1 MLLLQMPS
9 LPAKITQSSA
19 SIKTNLQTP
28 PTVTAN
34 SSRLTS
40 AMQSH
45 STSIVPLGI
54 TLSTASNSLEMDEDY
69 DNI

>member
-1 MLLLQMPS
+1 MSS
-9 LPAKITQSSA
+9 LPARTTQSPS
-19 SIKTNLQTP
+19 SIKANLQTP
-28 PTVTAN
+28 STITPN
-34 SSRLTS
+34 SSLLTS

-54 TLSTASNSLEMDEDY
+54 PLSTGSNSLEMDEDY